1 MSFRNAFQYSCQ
13 TWVVNILPVSLSD
26 THFVPWAKLGT
37 TASAVRTSSAPVE
50 SDVDCEN
57 LSLPGILGS
66 LLRLSIFRKEEAE
79 IVRLML
85 KSPEDEKFL
94 ISLRD

>member
-1 MSFRNAFQYSCQ
+1 MSFRNAFQYSRQ

-26 THFVPWAKLGT
+26 THCVPWTKLGT
-37 TASAVRTSSAPVE
+37 TASLCRLLQRRPSPMSTVRISVSRAF
-50 SDVDCEN
+50 
-57 LSLPGILGS
+57 LGVCVW
-66 LLRLSIFRKEEAE
+66 LSIFRKEEAE